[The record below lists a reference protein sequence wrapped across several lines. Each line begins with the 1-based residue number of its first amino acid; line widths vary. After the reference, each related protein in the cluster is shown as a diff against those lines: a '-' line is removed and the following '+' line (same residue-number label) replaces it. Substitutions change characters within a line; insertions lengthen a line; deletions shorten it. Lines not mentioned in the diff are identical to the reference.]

1 MAERNAIVLGPV
13 RERRVPAKFT
23 HMWRKSDRQQ
33 FDSTTEERGKETKKK
48 KRKDERT
55 NKKKIVS
62 EKCIDGKSCSNSCD
76 SKKKKER
83 KNQHQREREKW
94 KSSAWNQNDVVCVRR
109 HRRCIWMNCSFHSLP
124 HSPAINYAVSE
135 QWIQPHVKKW
145 KKKTLKEK
153 WIGALFWNM
162 RNCCLEFEA
171 AAMPRVQLNKMEW
184 NNIKYDPAN
193 RVAKKPFKIARIRA
207 PRQRERKKRRVVFG
221 RTSQIHHHCR
231 SLRILYYWRNTRNR
245 MLIGVWRLR
254 AHHHLEGPLEID
266 EINLILFFFG
276 LVLRPFWRTPREN
289 DFGRCQ
295 KWAARCVRQPGC
307 DLRHADNP
315 CESHRKALGA
325 QNKKL
330 CSLDADN
337 SNCKK
342 NNNNRAAARKIK

>member
-1 MAERNAIVLGPV
+1 MHWWKIVFEFLRFEEEERKKKSAPK
-13 RERRVPAKFT
+13 RER
-23 HMWRKSDRQQ
+23 
-33 FDSTTEERGKETKKK
+33 
-48 KRKDERT
+48 
-55 NKKKIVS
+55 S
-62 EKCIDGKSCSNSCD
+62 EKAALEAKMMWYACVVIV
-76 SKKKKER
+76 
-83 KNQHQREREKW
+83 
-94 KSSAWNQNDVVCVRR
+94 DVYEWTV
-109 HRRCIWMNCSFHSLP
+109 HFIRCHTAQPSITRYRNNEYSRTSR
-124 HSPAINYAVSE
+124 SE
-135 QWIQPHVKKW
+135 
-145 KKKTLKEK
+145 KKTLKEK

>member
-1 MAERNAIVLGPV
+1 MHWWKIVFEFL
-13 RERRVPAKFT
+13 RFEE
-23 HMWRKSDRQQ
+23 
-33 FDSTTEERGKETKKK
+33 EERKKK
-48 KRKDERT
+48 SAPK
-55 NKKKIVS
+55 
-62 EKCIDGKSCSNSCD
+62 
-76 SKKKKER
+76 
-83 KNQHQREREKW
+83 RERE
-94 KSSAWNQNDVVCVRR
+94 
-109 HRRCIWMNCSFHSLP
+109 
-124 HSPAINYAVSE
+124 
-135 QWIQPHVKKW
+135 VKKQRLKPKW
-145 KKKTLKEK
+145 CGMRASSSSMYMNELFISFAATQPSHQLRGIGTMNTAARQEVKKKTLKEK

-276 LVLRPFWRTPREN
+276 LVLRPFWRTPKEN

-315 CESHRKALGA
+315 CESHSKALGA